1 MKCKKDF
8 DLAAILVFLLLSFVF
23 STPSEAALCAFRN
36 PDRDV
41 YEMFPQATGYR
52 SVIKKLDRKAQKQI
66 EKFLGQRLDY
76 DEGGEHTFY
85 LVLKDEDVIGVIRP
99 HAERGRHG
107 IVEMVWA
114 FTLDGRIKDFKIQR
128 SRERGTALIK
138 AEGFRGQFRGRT
150 LKTAFTEKKSR
161 KINTALFTL
170 PKNAERI
177 SSLIAYSAKKNLFL
191 YKLFFPQY
199 NRQIENT
206 SKDKGKKNS
215 EKKIIEKDKRDE
227 NNHR

>member
-1 MKCKKDF
+1 MKTGKSIEHTGYVHDHVSQQFVLGYK
-8 DLAAILVFLLLSFVF
+8 ILVAGYWDKASFIPIDF
-23 STPSEAALCAFRN
+23 SIHREK
-36 PDRDV
+36 RDS
-41 YEMFPQATGYR
+41 Q
-52 SVIKKLDRKAQKQI
+52 INKAQKQI

-99 HAERGRHG
+99 HAERGKHG

-161 KINTALFTL
+161 KINTALFTP
-170 PKNAERI
+170 PKNAEKV

-191 YKLFFPQY
+191 YKLFFPEY
-199 NRQIENT
+199 NQQIVDA
-206 SKDKGKKNS
+206 SKAKDKKDS
-215 EKKIIEKDKRDE
+215 EKENIGKDEKK
-227 NNHR
+227 